1 VAPVK
6 RLVPACLLLVLA
18 FGTALLAGDVRS
30 WQKALR
36 RGDAMY
42 AAAPERARWEA
53 PARVPFGL
61 AQSAL
66 GVSDDVA
73 VREAFQEYRV
83 AARANGHFEVTP
95 AQAAALRH
103 AQVALVPAAR
113 SSDPA
118 TAAKA
123 RTLLGLL
130 VLGGLAQSADE
141 SRVQAAFSD
150 LADAVRAN
158 PDDVTAKY
166 DLELL
171 LRLSAQRGVR
181 PVQPIGGGEGATGK
195 RGGGSGIPGEGY

>member
-1 VAPVK
+1 MK
-6 RLVPACLLLVLA
+6 RLAAAIVLLVLA
-18 FGTALLAGDVRS
+18 AGAAVLARDVRS
-30 WQKALR
+30 WSQTLQ
-36 RGDAMY
+36 RGDAVY
-42 AAAPERARWEA
+42 ASAPGLASWR
-53 PARVPFGL
+53 PTVHFPFGTAERL
-61 AQSAL
+61 L
-66 GVSDDVA
+66 GVSDDEA
-73 VREAFQEYRV
+73 TREAFQDYRI
-83 AARANGHFEVTP
+83 AAAASGHYEVTP
-95 AQAAALRH
+95 AQAAALRR
-103 AQVALVPAAR
+103 AQVSLVPVAR
-113 SSDPA
+113 SSDA
-118 TAAKA
+118 VIAARG

-181 PVQPIGGGEGATGK
+181 PVQPIGGGAGATGK

>member
-1 VAPVK
+1 MK
-6 RLVPACLLLVLA
+6 RLAAAAVLLVLA
-18 FGTALLAGDVRS
+18 AGAALLARDVRS
-30 WQKALR
+30 WNRTLE
-36 RGDAMY
+36 RGDAVY
-42 AAAPERARWEA
+42 DSAPGLASWRPTVHVPFAAAER
-53 PARVPFGL
+53 L
-61 AQSAL
+61 L

-73 VREAFQEYRV
+73 TREAFRDYRV
-83 AARANGHFEVTP
+83 AAAASGHYEVTP
-95 AQAAALRH
+95 AQAAALRR
-103 AQVALVPAAR
+103 AQVSLVPVAR
-113 SSDPA
+113 SPDPA
-118 TAAKA
+118 TAARG

-181 PVQPIGGGEGATGK
+181 PVQPIGGGAGATGK